1 MKIVLSC
8 FLQTEDSLVYEI
20 ETVDIYKDFYKDKI
34 CLILAAID
42 KIQKF
47 LILSKKKGIG
57 KMKDEFKGKIISE
70 FVGLKSRMYLL
81 IDVDYEESKK
91 AKGVNKKNIKNIRQ
105 RIYLCF
111 V

>member
-8 FLQTEDSLVYEI
+8 FLQTEDSLVYET

-47 LILSKKKGIG
+47 LILSKKKRYWQN
-57 KMKDEFKGKIISE
+57 E
-70 FVGLKSRMYLL
+70 R
-81 IDVDYEESKK
+81 
-91 AKGVNKKNIKNIRQ
+91 
-105 RIYLCF
+105 
-111 V
+111 

>member
-34 CLILAAID
+34 CL
-42 KIQKF
+42 
-47 LILSKKKGIG
+47 LSTRFKSFWSCQKKKGIG